1 MDLEYN
7 ISIITLILALIQ
19 VESSGV
25 DSAIGDNGAS
35 WGCLQMQAA
44 YVQDAA
50 EHANENWTHKDALNR
65 DKAISIFTA
74 YMDRYATEK
83 RLGRKPTAQDIAR
96 IHNGGPNGHLKVA
109 TEKYW
114 VKVKAQLISSGAI
127 NATAKNK

>member
-19 VESSGV
+19 VESSGI

-50 EHANENWTHKDALNR
+50 DHANKNWTHKDALNR